1 MSKVVSVRIEKSNI
15 KKTKNQLAHDIR
27 FKAPSYLRRDDT
39 NKLYF
44 YKNDNLTLFKFTKND
59 SKLSVA
65 NNYLANQLED
75 MQTKIQDDYKAH
87 HKKT

>member
-44 YKNDNLTLFKFTKND
+44 YKNDNLTLFRATC
-59 SKLSVA
+59 KLS
-65 NNYLANQLED
+65 
-75 MQTKIQDDYKAH
+75 KITYNLS
-87 HKKT
+87 